1 MAHAVQDNAE
11 RNRYEITVDGEIA
24 FATYERDGDT
34 LAITHTFTPPALRG
48 KGVAADLVAG
58 LLDDARARG
67 LKIRPVCSY
76 VVTYFERHPDQ
87 RDLLAA

>member
-1 MAHAVQDNAE
+1 MTHAVQDNAE
-11 RNRYEITVDGEIA
+11 RNRYEIIVDGGIA

-34 LAITHTFTPPALRG
+34 LAITHTFTPPVLRG